1 MTKEKENENNIIVE
15 GDRCTLIDTYNI
27 PRDRFYLY
35 LSNEGHKVDI
45 GYYYIT
51 NEGLRS
57 KGKKPIYDFTYSNDK
72 KYEELSDNEKVE
84 YRVFCNEL
92 YTKLLDLFDKLYYK
106 ENDSNFNYTIVGLVD
121 PEIMILSPH
130 TTALGC
136 KSSIVEFTKYL
147 IELEYVNRNN
157 ITKIY

>member
-1 MTKEKENENNIIVE
+1 MIQKKETNILQ
-15 GDRCTLIDTYNI
+15 GARCNLIDTYNI

-35 LSNEGHKVDI
+35 LSNERSKIDI

-57 KGKKPIYDFTYSNDK
+57 RGKKPIYDFTFSNDK
-72 KYEELSDNEKVE
+72 RYEEVDENKKVE
-84 YRVFCNEL
+84 YRIFCNEL
-92 YTKLLDLFDKLYYK
+92 YGKLLKLFDKLYYE
-106 ENDSNFNYTIVGLVD
+106 ENDSNFNYTVIGVID
-121 PEIMILSPH
+121 PEIMVLSPH

-136 KSSIVEFTKYL
+136 KSSIVEFTRYL
-147 IELEYVNRNN
+147 VELGYVNRNN